1 MDQIENQLMSLEVL
15 VQELYNLMMRLV
27 NRIAMWRSAPLQ
39 PPLYFAEFRDPYL
52 RTESYLDAMLIFIEF
67 QLAFIQRITLDIER
81 RLGDPEPPQWS
92 FDHKF
97 LKAFS
102 KAAKDT

>member
-27 NRIAMWRSAPLQ
+27 NRIAMWRSAPL
-39 PPLYFAEFRDPYL
+39 YFAEFRDPYL
-52 RTESYLDAMLIFIEF
+52 RMESYLDAMLIFIEF